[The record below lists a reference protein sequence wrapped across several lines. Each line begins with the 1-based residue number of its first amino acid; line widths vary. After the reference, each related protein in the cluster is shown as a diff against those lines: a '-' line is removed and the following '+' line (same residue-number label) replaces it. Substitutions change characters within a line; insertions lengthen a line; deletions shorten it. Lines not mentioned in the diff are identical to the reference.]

1 MHKIPFNK
9 PFITGQELGYVS
21 QAIGSGAIG
30 SDGSFTRRCARLLED
45 RFGIH
50 KVLLTPS
57 CSDALEM
64 AFMLTGIGPGDEV
77 LVPSFTF
84 VSTVNAFMRCGA
96 KPVFVDIRPDTLNI
110 DDALLEA
117 AITPRT
123 KAIVPVHYAG
133 VGCEMDRIMTIA
145 EKYGLLVVED
155 AAQGVHAYYNQRA
168 LGSIGHLGAYSFH
181 ETKNYVC
188 GEGGALCIN
197 DERFIERAE
206 ILRDKGTNRAKFFRG
221 EVDKYTW
228 VDIGSSFLPSE
239 ITCAFLLAQLEAL
252 ESIGQRR
259 REIYEMYRCRLEP
272 LALQGLLRLPHI
284 PDECIPNHHMFYILL
299 TDAATR
305 DDLLDSLRSEDI
317 SAVFH
322 YVPLHN
328 SPMGQQQGYRAGQF
342 PVTEDLSSRLL
353 RLPFYCDLAAF
364 DQERVTQ
371 HIGKFLLRRK
381 SHYTALSN
389 PTTPAPSADESTTGS
404 CSNSPAPPMTG
415 RYNVDNSSR
424 RARS

>member
-1 MHKIPFNK
+1 MHRIPFNK
-9 PFITGQELGYVS
+9 PFVTGRELGYVS

-30 SDGSFTRRCARLLED
+30 SDGPFTRQCTRLLEE
-45 RFGIH
+45 RFGIP
-50 KVLLTPS
+50 KALLTPS

-64 AFMLTGIGPGDEV
+64 AFMLTGLGPGDEV
-77 LVPSFTF
+77 LAPSFTF

-133 VGCEMDRIMTIA
+133 VACEMDRIMTIA
-145 EKYGLLVVED
+145 DKYGILVVED

-181 ETKNYVC
+181 ETKNYIC

-197 DERFIERAE
+197 DERFNERAE
-206 ILRDKGTNRAKFFRG
+206 ILRDKGTNRAKFLRG

-228 VDIGSSFLPSE
+228 VAIGSSFLPSE

-259 REIYEMYRCRLEP
+259 CEIYETYLCGLEP
-272 LALQGLLRLPHI
+272 LAREGLLRLPQI
-284 PDECIPNHHMFYILL
+284 PDECSSNHHMFYILL
-299 TDAATR
+299 PDVETR
-305 DDLLDSLRSEDI
+305 DGLMDYLRGEGI

-322 YVPLHN
+322 YVPLHS
-328 SPMGQQQGYRAGQF
+328 SPMGVQQGYRKGQL
-342 PVTEDLSSRLL
+342 PVTEDSSSRLL
-353 RLPFYCDLAAF
+353 RLPFYCELSPA
-364 DQERVTQ
+364 DQQ
-371 HIGKFLLRRK
+371 HVITHITRFLLSRK
-381 SHYTALSN
+381 SHYTVPQMPSTT
-389 PTTPAPSADESTTGS
+389 TTPFEA
-404 CSNSPAPPMTG
+404 
-415 RYNVDNSSR
+415 
-424 RARS
+424 